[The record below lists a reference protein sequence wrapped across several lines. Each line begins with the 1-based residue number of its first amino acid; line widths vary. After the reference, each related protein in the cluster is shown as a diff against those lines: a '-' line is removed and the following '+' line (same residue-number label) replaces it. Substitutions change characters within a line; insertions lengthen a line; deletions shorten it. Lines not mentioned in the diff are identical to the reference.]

1 MVYWQGET
9 FDEIRPDA
17 NAFPPNINDR
27 TTVLYKMK
35 CIILRD
41 YQADI
46 IRRLSE
52 AWECH
57 KNVMVQMPTGTGK
70 THVLANVVNGL
81 ISGNTPGHETG
92 VWIVAHRRELVAQ
105 IEETLL
111 KYGIRTGTGNRR
123 IEVMSIQWM
132 VRHWK
137 NLENS
142 PALIIIDEAHHA
154 LADTYMELWRRYP
167 EARKLGMTA
176 TPCRMNR
183 KGFTDLFDTLLTSW
197 SIAEFI
203 RKGELSL
210 FDYVSIRTDS
220 EEQQLID
227 SLEKRGTDGDYQ
239 LKEMNAALNRR
250 PNIERLYRSME
261 QFAHGKKGIVYA
273 ICIDHARQIAA
284 YYNRMGLNTAA
295 IDSRTPATERKR
307 RVAEFRQGAIQVL
320 VNVDVFSE
328 GFDCPD
334 VEFVQMARPTL
345 SLSKYLQQVGRGLRK
360 AEGKEACVLID
371 NVGLYRVFG
380 LPTAPRDWEAMFRG
394 ETTGKGI
401 RYASQQSNT
410 VWNVMPADSTVQNNE
425 MEVVVSRQQLLS
437 ALAGPERPCPPP
449 HRKPEELK
457 VWQDELTGLQ
467 GLKRGQK
474 KTTAAMFTTVFDIRY
489 DMAAVRFTDNTCGL
503 VNENGETIWSKRHY
517 QSMKFARDYF
527 LTVRLA
533 NGQTHYVDLHNL
545 RTYDSRP
552 EIKRCGKV
560 ELLKTGGTYYSRTR
574 NRYMNN
580 QRLNGSHISDHRFY
594 AAIFDYKVP
603 ESCHPEN
610 PCTDGYRWG
619 YACLFPDDHES
630 FYWIYRRLDDGSIIV
645 TDDAGR
651 FYHAAEH
658 KDREYFG
665 CSGSAEEE
673 ARCQAEIERRIRQ
686 AQSLR
691 QTLAIEKAEKKRRY
705 ILNNS
710 DEAVPFRSGMKWG
723 LKVGNRI
730 TVPPIYRNIKSP
742 VGRYCAVEKDY
753 SQWGVVALD
762 GTWII
767 EPQYADMEIDG
778 QGVATGTKATG
789 NKVRLQLP

>member
-1 MVYWQGET
+1 MNSIV
-9 FDEIRPDA
+9 
-17 NAFPPNINDR
+17 
-27 TTVLYKMK
+27 
-35 CIILRD
+35 LRD
-41 YQADI
+41 YQTDI
-46 IRRLSE
+46 IERLSE
-52 AWECH
+52 AWERH

-70 THVLANVVNGL
+70 THVLASVVNRL
-81 ISGNTPGHETG
+81 ISGNAPEDETG

-111 KYGIRTGTGNRR
+111 KYDIRTGTGDRS
-123 IEVMSIQWM
+123 IKVMSIQWM
-132 VRHWK
+132 ARHWK
-137 NLENS
+137 ELEDR

-154 LADTYMELWRRYP
+154 LAETYMELWRRYP
-167 EARKLGMTA
+167 ETRKLGMTA

-183 KGFTDLFDTLLTSW
+183 KGFTGLFDTLLTSW

-220 EEQQLID
+220 EEQLLID

-239 LKEMNAALNRR
+239 TKEMNAALNRR

-284 YYNRMGLNTAA
+284 YYHRMGLSTAV
-295 IDSRTPATERKR
+295 IDSRTPTAERKR
-307 RVAEFRQGAIQVL
+307 RVAEFRQGPTQVL

-380 LPTAPRDWEAMFRG
+380 LPTSPRDWEAMFRG
-394 ETTGKGI
+394 EQTGKGI
-401 RYASQQSNT
+401 RYASQQNNT
-410 VWNVMPADSTVQNNE
+410 AWGVMPAGSTTLNNE
-425 MEVVVSRQQLLS
+425 MEMVVSRQQLLS
-437 ALAGPERPCPPP
+437 ALAEPERPCSPPA
-449 HRKPEELK
+449 RKAEELK
-457 VWQDELTGLQ
+457 AWQEEQTGLQ
-467 GLKRGQK
+467 GLKRGLRK
-474 KTTAAMFTTVFDIRY
+474 ITAAMFTTVFDIRY

-503 VNENGETIWSKRHY
+503 VNGSGEIIWSKRHY
-517 QSMKFARDYF
+517 QSMKFTRDYF
-527 LTVRLA
+527 LTVRLT

-545 RTYDSRP
+545 RTYDNRP

-594 AAIFDYKVP
+594 TAIFDYKVP

-619 YACLFPDDHES
+619 YACLFPDDCES
-630 FYWIYRRLDDGSIIV
+630 FYWIYRRLADGSIIV

-658 KDREYFG
+658 KEKEYIG
-665 CSGSAEEE
+665 CRGSAEEE
-673 ARCQAEIERRIRQ
+673 TRCQAEIECRTHLAQNLRQ
-686 AQSLR
+686 A
-691 QTLAIEKAEKKRRY
+691 LATEQAEKRRRY
-705 ILNNS
+705 ILNYS
-710 DEAVPFRSGMKWG
+710 DEAIPFRSGMKWG
-723 LKVGNRI
+723 LKVGNQI
-730 TVPPIYRNIKSP
+730 TVPPIYRSIKSP
-742 VGRYCAVEKDY
+742 VGRYCAVEKSY
-753 SQWGVVALD
+753 SQWGVMTLD

-767 EPQYADMEIDG
+767 EPQYSDIEIND
-778 QGVATGTKATG
+778 QGVVTGTKATG